1 MNNALI
7 EKRVGRTPLVRARNL
22 EEKLG
27 VKNIYLKLEGN
38 NPSGYRIDRLT
49 YILIKDALRVNKSTI
64 CLSIGSN
71 FARSLAH
78 LSQFYS
84 MNCVFVVPDKNEY
97 KDIELF
103 DKDNIEFIEYDG
115 TSEDRVE
122 HVIELCKKNKW
133 YNANPGMN
141 NSMISSIAFSKI
153 AEELHAKVKGEID
166 TVFVQSRYGYSLE
179 GLDLGFRQLWVAN
192 ELKKIPTLNGCSR
205 DTDDELVND
214 VVGKVIDITEEEL
227 NHYVSEFEKIE
238 NIKLTVSN
246 GYSIAG
252 FMKQVEEKKLPKGNH
267 VILLNDGKI
276 DIDVRRATKE
286 ECLDNDEIITLVHD
300 WLNEFTD
307 PICEIEEAYKNAVE
321 KGFIITAVYDGEICG
336 IGIVV
341 NFGFEHFASK
351 YHLAYIATV
360 DHIEGSGIATMILNE
375 AVELSEGNISLHV
388 ERNNYGAIKLYE
400 KMGFKD
406 HYSRMIHLTKND

>member
-49 YILIKDALRVNKSTI
+49 YILIKDALRVDKSTI
-64 CLSIGSN
+64 CLSVGAN
-71 FARSLAH
+71 FARSLAF
-78 LSQFYS
+78 LSQFYNI
-84 MNCVFVVPDKNEY
+84 NCVFVVTDKDVY
-97 KDIELF
+97 IDDELF
-103 DKDNIEFIEYDG
+103 NKPNIEFIEYEG
-115 TSEDRVE
+115 TSEERVE
-122 HVIELCKKNKW
+122 HVIELCEKNTW

-141 NSMISSIAFSKI
+141 NSMISSIGFSKI
-153 AEELHAKVKGEID
+153 AEELNSKIKGEID
-166 TVFVQSRYGYSLE
+166 NIFIQSRYGYSLD
-179 GLDLGFRQLWVAN
+179 GIDLGFRQLWVEN
-192 ELKKIPTLNGCSR
+192 KLEKLPILNSCSR
-205 DTDDELVND
+205 ITDILINDTIGKEIDLTEDEV
-214 VVGKVIDITEEEL
+214 K
-227 NHYVSEFEKIE
+227 HYVSEFEKIE
-238 NIKLTVSN
+238 NIKLTVAN

-276 DIDVRRATKE
+276 DIDVRRATKD
-286 ECLDNDEIITLVHD
+286 ECLDDTVIINLVHE

-307 PICEIEEAYKNAVE
+307 PICEIQEAYKNAVE
-321 KGFIITAVYDGEICG
+321 KGFVITANYDNEICG

-360 DHIEGSGIATMILNE
+360 DHVEGSGIATMILNE

-406 HYSRMIHLTKND
+406 YYSRMIHLTKNE

>member
-49 YILIKDALRVNKSTI
+49 YILIKDALRVNKNTI
-64 CLSIGSN
+64 CLSVGAN
-71 FARSLAH
+71 FAKSLAH
-78 LSQFYS
+78 LSQFYD
-84 MNCVFVVPDKNEY
+84 MNCVFVVMDKNDY
-97 KDIELF
+97 KDVELF
-103 DKDNIEFIEYDG
+103 NKPNIEFVEYAG
-115 TSEDRVE
+115 TSEERVE
-122 HVIELCKKNKW
+122 HVTEICKKNAW

-153 AEELHAKVKGEID
+153 ADELYAKIKGEVD
-166 TVFVQSRYGYSLE
+166 TVFLQSRYGYSLE
-179 GLDLGFRQLWVAN
+179 GLDLGFRKLWVGN
-192 ELKKIPTLNGCSR
+192 EIKKLPILNSCSK
-205 DTDDELVND
+205 DTDNSVND
-214 VVGKVIDITEEEL
+214 TVGKVIELTEDEVK
-227 NHYVSEFEKIE
+227 HYVSEFEEIE
-238 NIKLTVSN
+238 NIKLTVAN

-307 PICEIEEAYKNAVE
+307 PICEIEEAYHNAVE

>member
-1 MNNALI
+1 MNNVLI

-49 YILIKDALRVNKSTI
+49 YILIKDALRVNKNTI
-64 CLSIGSN
+64 CLSIGAN
-71 FARSLAH
+71 FAKSLAY
-78 LSQFYS
+78 LSQFYN
-84 MNCVFVVPDKNEY
+84 MNCVFVVPDKDEY
-97 KDIELF
+97 KDVELF
-103 DKDNIEFIEYDG
+103 NKPNIEFVEYEG
-115 TSEDRVE
+115 TSEERVDRVT
-122 HVIELCKKNKW
+122 ELCKKNKW

-153 AEELHAKVKGEID
+153 ADELNAKIKGEVD
-166 TVFVQSRYGYSLE
+166 TVFLQSRYGYSLE
-179 GLDLGFRQLWVAN
+179 GLDLGFRKLWVGN
-192 ELKKIPTLNGCSR
+192 EINNLPILNSCSK
-205 DTDDELVND
+205 DTDNSVND
-214 VVGKVIDITEEEL
+214 TVGQVIELTEDEVS
-227 NHYVSEFEKIE
+227 HYVSQFEEIE
-238 NIKLTVSN
+238 NIKLTAAN

-276 DIDVRRATKE
+276 DIDVRRATQE

-307 PICEIEEAYKNAVE
+307 PICEIEEAYHNAVE

>member
-71 FARSLAH
+71 FARSLAF
-78 LSQFYS
+78 LSQFYDI
-84 MNCVFVVPDKNEY
+84 NCVFVVTE
-97 KDIELF
+97 KDIYNDDELF
-103 DKDNIEFIEYDG
+103 NKPNIEFIEYEG

-122 HVIELCKKNKW
+122 HVIELCEKNAW

-141 NSMISSIAFSKI
+141 NSMISSIGFSKI
-153 AEELHAKVKGEID
+153 AEELNAKIKGEID
-166 TVFVQSRYGYSLE
+166 TIFIQSRYGYSLD
-179 GLDLGFRQLWVAN
+179 GIDLGFRQLWVEN
-192 ELKKIPTLNGCSR
+192 KLNKLPILNSCSKITDNLIN
-205 DTDDELVND
+205 DTIGKEIDLTEDEV
-214 VVGKVIDITEEEL
+214 K
-227 NHYVSEFEKIE
+227 HYVSEFEKIE
-238 NIKLTVSN
+238 NIKLTVAN

-286 ECLDNDEIITLVHD
+286 ECLDDDVIINLVHE

-307 PICEIEEAYKNAVE
+307 PICEIQEAYKNASE
-321 KGFIITAVYDGEICG
+321 KGFVITATYDNEICG

-406 HYSRMIHLTKND
+406 YYSRMIHLTKNE

>member
-1 MNNALI
+1 MNNVLI

-49 YILIKDALRVNKSTI
+49 YILIKDALRVNKNTI
-64 CLSIGSN
+64 CLSIGAN
-71 FARSLAH
+71 FAKSLAY
-78 LSQFYS
+78 LSQFYN
-84 MNCVFVVPDKNEY
+84 MNCVFVVPDKDEY
-97 KDIELF
+97 KDVELF
-103 DKDNIEFIEYDG
+103 NKPNIEFVEYEG
-115 TSEDRVE
+115 TSEERVDRVT
-122 HVIELCKKNKW
+122 ELCKKNKW

-153 AEELHAKVKGEID
+153 ADELNAKIKGEVD
-166 TVFVQSRYGYSLE
+166 TVFLQSRYGYSLE
-179 GLDLGFRQLWVAN
+179 GLDLGFRKLWVGN
-192 ELKKIPTLNGCSR
+192 EINNLPILNSCSK
-205 DTDDELVND
+205 DTDNSVND
-214 VVGKVIDITEEEL
+214 TVGQVIELTEDEVS
-227 NHYVSEFEKIE
+227 HYVSQFEEIE
-238 NIKLTVSN
+238 NIKLTAAN

-276 DIDVRRATKE
+276 DIDVRRATQE

-307 PICEIEEAYKNAVE
+307 PICEIEEAYHNAVE

-388 ERNNYGAIKLYE
+388 EQNNYGAIKLYE